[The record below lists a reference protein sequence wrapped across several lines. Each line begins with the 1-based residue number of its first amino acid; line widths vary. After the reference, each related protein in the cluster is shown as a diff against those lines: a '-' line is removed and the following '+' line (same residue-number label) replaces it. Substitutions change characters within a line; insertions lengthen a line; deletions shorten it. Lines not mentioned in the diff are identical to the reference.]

1 MIQILSKSMCQS
13 YRRLSDV
20 WAVVTMIVCSV
31 HLIIHLVFDINVCDL
46 INLMI
51 YLCHLHTFRH
61 MSYVYLQIF
70 LTRQGNTSTIE
81 AIFFYCGCDR
91 VVQGAGHKAKRLVLQ
106 CINGVGSNPVEGR
119 TKKNLTALKS
129 NSNTVWFNL
138 IYMSE
143 N

>member
-20 WAVVTMIVCSV
+20 WAVVAMIVCSV

-70 LTRQGNTSTIE
+70 LTRQGNTSSIE
-81 AIFFYCGCDR
+81 TNGCGR
-91 VVQGAGHKAKRLVLQ
+91 AVQAAGHKAKRLVMQ
-106 CINGVGSNPVEGR
+106 CINGVSSNAVEGR
-119 TKKNLTALKS
+119 TKNCQFKELILTLFGL
-129 NSNTVWFNL
+129 NFRH
-138 IYMSE
+138 IFI
-143 N
+143 